1 MESNLAMFPVLP
13 LRGYMVFPHSI
24 VNLDVGRERSI
35 NAVNAAMSGSGE
47 ILLATQIDV
56 SIEEPTPSELNTVGT
71 LAVIKQVITLPG
83 GTARVLVEGK
93 SRASLI
99 AVVATEPY
107 MVAEVQIIVDT
118 AEVTVYMEALH
129 RNVLE
134 LFEQYVKS
142 GKKTPLEVFA
152 AISAIDEPGSLAD
165 SIVTHLNLSIEDKQ
179 SILAAYNVKE
189 RLEKLRELI
198 AREIEILEIDRRL
211 SNRVRK
217 QMEKNQREYYLREQ
231 IKAIHKELGNKDERS
246 TESEELREK
255 VASLKLPEEV
265 AEKCEKEIE
274 RLERMP
280 PGVAEAVV
288 VRNYLDWVLS
298 LPWSN
303 MTEDSLNITAAE
315 AILHEDHYGLDK
327 VKTRILEYLA
337 VRQLTQT
344 LKGPILCLVGPPGVG
359 KTSLARSVARA
370 LNRSFVRMSL
380 GGVRDEAEIRGHRRT
395 YVGAMPGRII
405 QGLRQAKT
413 RNPVF
418 LLDEIDKMST
428 DFRGDP
434 SAALL
439 EVLDPEQNST
449 FADHFIE
456 MPFDL
461 SQVLFLTTA
470 NSRYNIPRPLLDRME
485 IIYISG
491 YTEEEKLGIGRRHL
505 IPKALT
511 AHGLTPAQLSFS
523 EVGIR
528 KIINEYTREAGV
540 RNFEREMATVC
551 RKVAKEVVSGQ
562 VKPTIVTA
570 ANVHNF
576 LGAPRYRFNPAEQ
589 HDEVGIST
597 GLVWTESGGDTAT
610 IEVTVM
616 SGKGNLILTGQL
628 GEVMRES
635 AQAAYSYVRSRSV
648 ELGIEIDFYQHCDI
662 HVHVLEGAIPKDGP
676 SAGITIATAL
686 ASALSKRAVRKD
698 VAMTGEITLRGRVLP
713 IGGLKEKLLAAH
725 RSGIKVVL
733 VPKDNKR
740 DLDEVPKNV
749 LRRLD
754 VQLVENM
761 SEVLAVALVPA
772 VQADA

>member
-1 MESNLAMFPVLP
+1 MEGNLAMFPVLP

-47 ILLATQIDV
+47 ILLATQTDI
-56 SIEEPTPSELNTVGT
+56 SLEEPTPAELNPVAT

-93 SRASLI
+93 SRASI
-99 AVVATEPY
+99 VSMVNTEPY
-107 MVAEVQIIVDT
+107 MVAEVNIILDQ
-118 AEVTVYMEALH
+118 AEATVYMEALH

-134 LFEQYVKS
+134 VFEQYVKA
-142 GKKTPLEVFA
+142 GKKTPPEVLA
-152 AISAIDEPGSLAD
+152 TISAIDEPGYLAD
-165 SIVTHLNLSIEDKQ
+165 SIVTHLNLSIEEKQ

-231 IKAIHKELGNKDERS
+231 IKAIQKELGSKDERS

-265 AEKCEKEIE
+265 ADKCAKEID

-298 LPWSN
+298 LPWGV
-303 MTEDSLNITAAE
+303 MTEDSLNIKAAE
-315 AILHEDHYGLDK
+315 EILHEDHYGLEK

-337 VRQLTQT
+337 VRQLTHT

-449 FADHFIE
+449 FADHFVE

-491 YTEEEKLGIGRRHL
+491 YTEEEKLGIGTRHL
-505 IPKALT
+505 IPKALA
-511 AHGLTPAQLSFS
+511 AHGLTAAQLSFS

-540 RNFEREMATVC
+540 RNFEREMATIC
-551 RKVAKEVVSGQ
+551 RKIAKEVVSGQ
-562 VKPTIVTA
+562 QKHTTVTA
-570 ANVHNF
+570 ANAHIF

-610 IEVTVM
+610 IEVTMM

-635 AQAAYSYVRSRSV
+635 AQAAYSYVRSRSAD
-648 ELGIEIDFYQHCDI
+648 LGIEQDFYQHCDI
-662 HVHVLEGAIPKDGP
+662 HVHVPEGAIPKDGP
-676 SAGITIATAL
+676 SAGITLATAL
-686 ASALSKRAVRKD
+686 TSALSKRAVRKD

-761 SEVLAVALVPA
+761 SEVLAAALVPT
-772 VQADA
+772 VILDA